1 MISFIST
8 LVAISFTSAVSF
20 YIVYKLNRGSK
31 DNVKRYLLAIPIST
45 LMLVINNYNPI
56 SILKPFIAVFSLIIL
71 SRYFIK
77 LDSLSS
83 FLTAIYFELMCII
96 SEVISAEIFM
106 LILKERV
113 DLIEWYSS
121 PSGVLILNFVI
132 SLLLFLAIKLKF
144 VKNIYDIFYK
154 FMESI
159 SRKVTLVVMLASF
172 AVAVILF
179 YVVYYCYYT
188 NQLVVYITIVVLFIL
203 YAIFIST
210 ILRDKVRYANI
221 ESKYSLSLSNLSEY
235 EQMINQYRIATHE
248 NKNQL
253 LLIRNMVKDKKVL
266 NYIDE
271 LIDNK
276 SEDCSTYDILK
287 RIPLSSIRSVIY
299 SKVLLMNNKGIKYD
313 INIERKI
320 SSSDFS
326 NIPDS
331 VALEICNI
339 LNVFLD
345 NAIEEEMDY
354 SNKEIL
360 IEFDKV
366 DGEIVIA
373 ISNICNKNI
382 DLSMLSNMGYSTKG
396 DGHGYGLT
404 LVKNSINKYSSYLRN
419 TTELENNVFTQ
430 YLYIKGKKKM

>member
-1 MISFIST
+1 MINVISA
-8 LVAISFTSAVSF
+8 VIAIAFTSAVSF
-20 YIVYKLNRGSK
+20 YIVYKLNNDSK
-31 DNVKRYLLAIPIST
+31 YNIKRYLIAIPIST
-45 LMLVINNYNPI
+45 SALVLNNYIPL
-56 SILKPFIAVFSLIIL
+56 SILKPFLAVISLILL
-71 SRYFIK
+71 SKFVIK
-77 LDSLSS
+77 LDSLRS
-83 FLTAIYFELMCII
+83 FLSAIYFELMCII
-96 SEVISAEIFM
+96 AEVISAGIFM

-113 DLIEWYSS
+113 DLIEWYGS

-154 FMESI
+154 FMESL
-159 SRKVTLVVMLASF
+159 SRKTTLVVMLLSF

-179 YVVYYCYYT
+179 YVVYYCYFT
-188 NQLVVYITIVVLFIL
+188 NQLIVYITIVVLFIL
-203 YAIFIST
+203 YAIFVST
-210 ILRDKVRYANI
+210 ILRDKVKYANI

-266 NYIDE
+266 KFIDE

-276 SEDCSTYDILK
+276 SVDCNIYDTLK

-299 SKVLLMNNKGIKYD
+299 SKVLFMNNKGIKYD
-313 INIERKI
+313 INVERKV
-320 SSSDFS
+320 SSNDFS
-326 NIPDS
+326 TIPDA

-354 SNKEIL
+354 SNKEVL
-360 IEFDKV
+360 IEL
-366 DGEIVIA
+366 DGEIVISV
-373 ISNICNKNI
+373 SNICDKKV
-382 DLSMLSNMGYSTKG
+382 DLSKLSDIGYSTKG

-419 TTELENNVFTQ
+419 STELENNVFTQ
-430 YLYIKGKKKM
+430 YLYIRSKKKM